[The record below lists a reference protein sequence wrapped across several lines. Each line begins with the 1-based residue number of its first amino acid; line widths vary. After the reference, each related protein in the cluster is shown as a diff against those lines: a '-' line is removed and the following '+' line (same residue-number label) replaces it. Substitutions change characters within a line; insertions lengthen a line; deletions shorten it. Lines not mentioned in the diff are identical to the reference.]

1 MAFQS
6 NGPMALMLP
15 PFRGVTRRIILTAVV
30 LYLVSLVLS
39 LTLIDTY
46 VLFVGFLEL
55 EPKYVAQK
63 LIWELVTYPFVSGGL
78 LAVLFSALSVWFFG
92 SSLEDERGRRWMG
105 EYFLCTT
112 VGGAL
117 LTVVLTYALQGRVPG
132 IDINLAAGGLWPF
145 SLALVVAF
153 ACFHP
158 EQTVRF
164 NFLFQVKAKYLA
176 SIYVLVYLAM
186 LLAGRE
192 SYAMLLTLSNVVAG
206 YAFLRLAPR
215 RGVRVGVSE
224 WIFGL
229 RNAWYRAKR
238 RRAAKKFV
246 VYMRKQGK
254 DVSLDAEGR
263 YVDPDG
269 TPRDIND
276 RRWMN

>member
-1 MAFQS
+1 MAFRS
-6 NGPMALMLP
+6 NGPVTLMLP

-39 LTLIDTY
+39 LTLSDTY

-55 EPKYVAQK
+55 VPKYVAQK

-132 IDINLAAGGLWPF
+132 IAITAAAGGLWPF

-153 ACFHP
+153 ASFHP

-176 SIYVLVYLAM
+176 IIYVLVYLAM

-206 YAFLRLAPR
+206 YAYLRLTPR

-263 YVDPDG
+263 YIDPDG